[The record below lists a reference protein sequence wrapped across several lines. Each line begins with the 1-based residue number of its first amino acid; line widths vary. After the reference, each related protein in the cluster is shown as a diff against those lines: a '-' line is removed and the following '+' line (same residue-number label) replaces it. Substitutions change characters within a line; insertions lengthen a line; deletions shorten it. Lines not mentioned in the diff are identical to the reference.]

1 LSGPQDESADMMEVL
16 INSNTTASQN
26 KLINIVSN
34 YNEVVSPPV
43 PETSNKKISL
53 IKNKPKLK
61 NKNQAFSIDQD
72 EKESKS
78 QRELVMLDYSNEEL
92 VKYKDEDED
101 ETFSIVVRDEKQE
114 KAINAAKAISDSL
127 MAASKINSKKDEDNI
142 IAKQKEIVNMIPKE
156 RELLFSY
163 SLDW

>member
-1 LSGPQDESADMMEVL
+1 MMEVL
-16 INSNTTASQN
+16 INSNTSTSSQN

-43 PETSNKKISL
+43 LETCNKKISL

-72 EKESKS
+72 EKETKS
-78 QRELVMLDYSNEEL
+78 QRELVMLDYSNEDLE
-92 VKYKDEDED
+92 KYKDEDED
-101 ETFSIVVRDEKQE
+101 ESGGYVIKDEKQE

-127 MAASKINSKKDEDNI
+127 MAASKINSRKIDEDKI

-156 RELLFSY
+156 KELLFSY